1 MKRKKMRER
10 GKINILKDKK
20 NEFSGSYTTPL
31 VSVTCPK
38 KTLLEKNAVLCYTDR
53 RGQH

>member
-20 NEFSGSYTTPL
+20 NEFSGSYTTPSMKGSAQ
-31 VSVTCPK
+31 VVHSKHYVIK
-38 KTLLEKNAVLCYTDR
+38 QNV
-53 RGQH
+53 